1 MFNFVTLLNKSLHSV
16 KEVRY
21 TVMHNPIDMP
31 TEQFITYSENGQG
44 HNNNCPNPGRGR
56 YRDRIEI
63 ITLLSLHIKDTR
75 HQPSNSRLT
84 GNLMFCLE
92 V

>member
-1 MFNFVTLLNKSLHSV
+1 MGKV
-16 KEVRY
+16 
-21 TVMHNPIDMP
+21 I
-31 TEQFITYSENGQG
+31 
-44 HNNNCPNPGRGR
+44 NNNCPNPGRGR

-63 ITLLSLHIKDTR
+63 ITLLSLHIKDTK

-84 GNLMFCLE
+84 GHLMFCLE